1 MRQSWRQTPSG
12 HIGTVLG
19 PTDHVWRRWVE
30 NPYAFYYTP
39 LGIATVLLVVLPGH
53 GWREQVAGV
62 VTALATA
69 VWFHRWIVHV
79 RADVGRHALAHR
91 LVLALVGVALTSALA
106 VIHDAY
112 LVVLLMLVMHFF
124 VALPVGWSVL
134 LTILIAFPTGRLYDT
149 HGAIPDAAAEITSV
163 LFLRVPVMVMFGI
176 VVRTAAAQN
185 EERRRL
191 LDTLAA
197 AERRAGILEERQ
209 RLAGEI
215 HDTLAQ
221 GFAAIVVHLEQ
232 ADVASGSSM
241 NAARPH
247 LDFARSIARENL
259 EEARRM
265 LTALRPEVLDQEG
278 GLSAALARVTTEWA
292 RRTGVPCVLHVTGD
306 VLLLHSEAEVML
318 LRATQ
323 ELLAN
328 VRKHTKATHVT
339 VTLSYIS
346 DVVVLDVRDDGAGF
360 APNAAHDG
368 PSSDESPGEASR
380 GGFGLRGLRERAE
393 QFGGKVDIE
402 SAPGDGTTV
411 SVTIP
416 AFRTETYP
424 VPVFP
429 SGAPF
434 GGTTPPRTASPA

>member
-1 MRQSWRQTPSG
+1 
-12 HIGTVLG
+12 
-19 PTDHVWRRWVE
+19 
-30 NPYAFYYTP
+30 
-39 LGIATVLLVVLPGH
+39 LL
-53 GWREQVAGV
+53 
-62 VTALATA
+62 
-69 VWFHRWIVHV
+69 
-79 RADVGRHALAHR
+79 
-91 LVLALVGVALTSALA
+91 LALVGVVLTSVLA

-124 VALPVGWSVL
+124 VALPVGWSVV

-149 HGAIPDAAAEITSV
+149 HGEIPDAATEITSV
-163 LFLRVPVMVMFGI
+163 LFLRVPIMVMFGI

-232 ADVASGSSM
+232 ADVASGSSAD
-241 NAARPH
+241 AARPH

-278 GLSAALARVTTEWA
+278 GLSAAIERVTAEWA
-292 RRTGVPCVLHVTGD
+292 RRTNVPCAFHVTGD
-306 VLLLHSEAEVML
+306 VFLLHSEAEVML

-328 VRKHTKATHVT
+328 VRKHARAAHVT

-346 DVVVLDVRDDGAGF
+346 DVVALDVRDDGAGF
-360 APNAAHDG
+360 APNAHPASVMGATGDG
-368 PSSDESPGEASR
+368 GSAS

-393 QFGGKVDIE
+393 QFGGTVDID

-416 AFRTETYP
+416 AFRTETYA
-424 VPVFP
+424 VPAV
-429 SGAPF
+429 
-434 GGTTPPRTASPA
+434 PAGSLGVRPATGRVGDPA

>member
-1 MRQSWRQTPSG
+1 MKRSLQQVPTG
-12 HIGTVLG
+12 HVATVLG

-39 LGIATVLLVVLPGH
+39 LAIATAVLLFVPGH
-53 GWREQVAGV
+53 GWRERITGA
-62 VTALATA
+62 VTAALTA
-69 VWFHRWIVHV
+69 FWFHLWTLHV
-79 RADVGRHALAHR
+79 RSEAGRYALAHR
-91 LVLALVGVALTSALA
+91 LLLAFAGVVLTSILA

-112 LVVLLMLVMHFF
+112 LVNLLMLVMHFF
-124 VALPVGWSVL
+124 VALPVTWSIL
-134 LTILIAFPTGRLYDT
+134 LTILIAFPTGRMYDT
-149 HGAIPDAAAEITSV
+149 HGQIPNATSEVISV
-163 LFLRVPVMVMFGI
+163 LFLRVPIMVMFGI

-209 RLAGEI
+209 RLAREI

-221 GFAAIVVHLEQ
+221 GFAAIVMHLEQ
-232 ADVASGSSM
+232 ADVARGETGGSGTD
-241 NAARPH
+241 AVRPH

-265 LTALRPEVLDQEG
+265 LTALRPEVLDKEG
-278 GLSAALARVTTEWA
+278 GLSSAIERVCAEWSK
-292 RRTGVPCVLHVTGD
+292 RNELPCTVHITGD
-306 VLLLHSEAEVML
+306 TMQLHSEVEVMF
-318 LRATQ
+318 LRTTQ

-328 VRKHTKATHVT
+328 VRKHAKATHVT

-346 DVVVLDVRDDGAGF
+346 DVVALDIRDDGAGF
-360 APNAAHDG
+360 AT
-368 PSSDESPGEASR
+368 EAST
-380 GGFGLRGLRERAE
+380 GGFGLRGLRERT
-393 QFGGKVDIE
+393 QLFGGTVDID
-402 SAPGDGTTV
+402 SAPGEGTTV

-424 VPVFP
+424 VIAAA
-429 SGAPF
+429 SLGM
-434 GGTTPPRTASPA
+434 TPADRTGERV

>member
-1 MRQSWRQTPSG
+1 MKRPLQQLPTG
-12 HIGTVLG
+12 HIATVLG

-39 LGIATVLLVVLPGH
+39 LAIATTVLVVVPGH
-53 GWREQVAGV
+53 SWRERITGL
-62 VTALATA
+62 VTAALTA
-69 VWFHRWIVHV
+69 FWFHWWILHV
-79 RADVGRHALAHR
+79 RSEAGRHALAHR
-91 LVLALVGVALTSALA
+91 LLLAFAGVVLTSILA

-112 LVVLLMLVMHFF
+112 LINLLMLVMHFF
-124 VALPVGWSVL
+124 VALPVSWSIF
-134 LTILIAFPTGRLYDT
+134 LTILIAFPTGRMYDT
-149 HGAIPDAAAEITSV
+149 HGQMPNATSEVISV
-163 LFLRVPVMVMFGI
+163 LFLRVPIMVMFGI

-209 RLAGEI
+209 RLAREI

-221 GFAAIVVHLEQ
+221 GFAAIVMHLEQ
-232 ADVASGSSM
+232 ADVARGE
-241 NAARPH
+241 AGGTVRDAVRPH

-265 LTALRPEVLDQEG
+265 LTALRPEALDQEG
-278 GLSAALARVTTEWA
+278 GLGAAIERVCAEWS
-292 RRTGVPCVLHVTGD
+292 RRNELPCMVHVTGD
-306 VLLLHSEAEVML
+306 TMQLHSEVEVMF
-318 LRATQ
+318 LRTTQ

-328 VRKHTKATHVT
+328 VRKHAKASHVT

-346 DVVVLDVRDDGAGF
+346 DVVALDVRDDGAGF
-360 APNAAHDG
+360 TTDAAT
-368 PSSDESPGEASR
+368 
-380 GGFGLRGLRERAE
+380 GGFGLRGLRERTQ
-393 QFGGKVDIE
+393 QFGGSLDVD
-402 SAPGDGTTV
+402 STPGEGTTV

-424 VPVFP
+424 VVAAE
-429 SGAPF
+429 SLGA
-434 GGTTPPRTASPA
+434 GTADRTGEHA

>member
-1 MRQSWRQTPSG
+1 MKRQPQQAPSG

-39 LGIATVLLVVLPGH
+39 LAI
-53 GWREQVAGV
+53 
-62 VTALATA
+62 ATA
-69 VWFHRWIVHV
+69 VLLFVPGHTGREKIAGAVTAVATAYWFHRWTLHV
-79 RADVGRHALAHR
+79 RAEAGRHALGTR
-91 LVLALVGVALTSALA
+91 LALALVGVVLTSILA

-112 LVVLLMLVMHFF
+112 LINLLMLVMLFF
-124 VALPVGWSVL
+124 IALPVSWSVF
-134 LTILIAFPTGRLYDT
+134 LTVLIAFPTGRMYDT
-149 HGAIPDAAAEITSV
+149 HGEIPDAINEITSV
-163 LFLRVPVMVMFGI
+163 LFLRVPIMVMFGV

-197 AERRAGILEERQ
+197 AERREGILEERQ
-209 RLAGEI
+209 RLAREI

-221 GFAAIVVHLEQ
+221 GFAAIVMHLEQ
-232 ADVASGSSM
+232 ADVASSISGDSV
-241 NAARPH
+241 RPH

-278 GLSAALARVTTEWA
+278 GLGAAIQRVCGEWS
-292 RRTGVPCVLHVTGD
+292 RRAEIPCTANVTGD
-306 VLLLHSEAEVML
+306 VLMLHSEVEVML

-328 VRKHTKATHVT
+328 VRKHARAKHVT
-339 VTLSYIS
+339 VTLSYIT
-346 DVVVLDVRDDGAGF
+346 DVVALDVRDDGDGFEPNVSPAG
-360 APNAAHDG
+360 A
-368 PSSDESPGEASR
+368 
-380 GGFGLRGLRERAE
+380 GGFGLRGLRERTA
-393 QFGGKVDIE
+393 QLGGTVEVE
-402 SAPGDGTTV
+402 SAPGEGTTV

-424 VPVFP
+424 VPAE
-429 SGAPF
+429 SLGSA
-434 GGTTPPRTASPA
+434 GREAQ

>member
-1 MRQSWRQTPSG
+1 MQRQQAPPG

-39 LGIATVLLVVLPGH
+39 LAV
-53 GWREQVAGV
+53 
-62 VTALATA
+62 ATA
-69 VWFHRWIVHV
+69 VLLFVPGHSWREKVTGTVVAVLTAAWFRRWIAHV
-79 RADVGRHALAHR
+79 RDDAGRHALAHR
-91 LVLALVGVALTSALA
+91 LLLALVGVVLTSILA

-112 LVVLLMLVMHFF
+112 LINLLMLVMHFF
-124 VALPVGWSVL
+124 VALPVSWSVL
-134 LTILIAFPTGRLYDT
+134 LTILIAFPTGRMYDT
-149 HGAIPDAAAEITSV
+149 HGEIPNALSEVTSI

-221 GFAAIVVHLEQ
+221 GFAAIVMHLEQ
-232 ADVASGSSM
+232 ADVASAS
-241 NAARPH
+241 ADAVRPH

-278 GLSAALARVTTEWA
+278 GLGAAVQRVCGEWA
-292 RRTGVPCVLHVTGD
+292 KRSEIPCTAHVTGD
-306 VLLLHSEAEVML
+306 VLMLHSEVEVML

-328 VRKHTKATHVT
+328 VRKHAAARHVT
-339 VTLSYIS
+339 VTLSYIT
-346 DVVVLDVRDDGAGF
+346 DVVALDVRDDGAGF
-360 APNAAHDG
+360 VPHAISATTNRTPAGVAAVT
-368 PSSDESPGEASR
+368 

-393 QFGGKVDIE
+393 QLGGTLEVE
-402 SAPGDGTTV
+402 STPGEGTTV

-416 AFRTETYP
+416 AFRTETYA
-424 VPVFP
+424 VP
-429 SGAPF
+429 
-434 GGTTPPRTASPA
+434 GGTLGTAVVPGAAVPGVATR

>member
-1 MRQSWRQTPSG
+1 MERPLQQLPTG
-12 HIGTVLG
+12 HIATVLG

-39 LGIATVLLVVLPGH
+39 LAIATAVLVFVPGH
-53 GWREQVAGV
+53 SWRERITGV
-62 VTALATA
+62 VTAALTA
-69 VWFHRWIVHV
+69 FWFHRWTLHV
-79 RADVGRHALAHR
+79 RSEVGRHALAHR
-91 LVLALVGVALTSALA
+91 LLLAFVGVVLTSILA

-112 LVVLLMLVMHFF
+112 LINLLMLVMHFF
-124 VALPVGWSVL
+124 VALPVSWSIF
-134 LTILIAFPTGRLYDT
+134 LTILIAFPTGRMYDT
-149 HGAIPDAAAEITSV
+149 HGQIPNATSEVISV
-163 LFLRVPVMVMFGI
+163 LFLRVPIMVMFGI

-209 RLAGEI
+209 RLAREI

-221 GFAAIVVHLEQ
+221 GFAAIVMHLEQ
-232 ADVASGSSM
+232 ADVASSEAGVGQ
-241 NAARPH
+241 APRDAVRPH

-278 GLSAALARVTTEWA
+278 GLGAAIERVCAEWSK
-292 RRTGVPCVLHVTGD
+292 RNEIPCTVHVTGE
-306 VLLLHSEAEVML
+306 VMQLHSEVEVL
-318 LRATQ
+318 FLRTTQ

-328 VRKHTKATHVT
+328 VRKHAKARHVT

-346 DVVVLDVRDDGAGF
+346 DVVALDVRDDGTGF
-360 APNAAHDG
+360 ASG
-368 PSSDESPGEASR
+368 TTT
-380 GGFGLRGLRERAE
+380 GGFGLRGLRERTQ
-393 QFGGKVDIE
+393 QFGGTVDID
-402 SAPGDGTTV
+402 SAAGEGTTV
-411 SVTIP
+411 SVTVP

-424 VPVFP
+424 VVAADSLGSAIPNR
-429 SGAPF
+429 A
-434 GGTTPPRTASPA
+434 AEPA

>member
-1 MRQSWRQTPSG
+1 MAALEHSEPVMKPQVQQPSG

-39 LGIATVLLVVLPGH
+39 LAIATAILLFVPGH

-69 VWFHRWIVHV
+69 YWFHRWTLHV
-79 RADVGRHALAHR
+79 RAESGRHALAHR
-91 LVLALVGVALTSALA
+91 LGLALVGVVLTSILA

-112 LVVLLMLVMHFF
+112 LINLLMLVMLFF
-124 VALPVGWSVL
+124 MALPVSWSVF

-149 HGAIPDAAAEITSV
+149 HGEMPDAMGEITSV
-163 LFLRVPVMVMFGI
+163 LFLRVPIMVMFGI

-197 AERRAGILEERQ
+197 AERRAGTLEERQ
-209 RLAGEI
+209 RLAREI

-221 GFAAIVVHLEQ
+221 GFAAIVMHLEQ
-232 ADVASGSSM
+232 ADVVTESSDP
-241 NAARPH
+241 ARPH

-278 GLSAALARVTTEWA
+278 GLAAAMQRVCSEWSK
-292 RRTGVPCVLHVTGD
+292 RCGVACTVNVTGD
-306 VLLLHSEAEVML
+306 VLMLHSEVEVML

-328 VRKHTKATHVT
+328 VRKHAKATHVT
-339 VTLSYIS
+339 VTLSYIT
-346 DVVVLDVRDDGAGF
+346 DVVALDVRDDGVGFEPKVNAG
-360 APNAAHDG
+360 
-368 PSSDESPGEASR
+368 
-380 GGFGLRGLRERAE
+380 GGFGLRGLRERSA
-393 QFGGKVDIE
+393 QVGGTVEVE
-402 SAPGDGTTV
+402 SVPSEGTTV

-424 VPVFP
+424 VPVAAL
-429 SGAPF
+429 GAAP
-434 GGTTPPRTASPA
+434 GATAR

>member
-1 MRQSWRQTPSG
+1 MTRTLQQTPAG
-12 HIGTVLG
+12 HIGAVLG

-39 LGIATVLLVVLPGH
+39 LGV
-53 GWREQVAGV
+53 
-62 VTALATA
+62 ATA
-69 VWFHRWIVHV
+69 ILLASPSHSWNERLTGALVAVATAIWFHRWTVHV
-79 RADVGRHALAHR
+79 RAAAGPHALAHR
-91 LVLALVGVALTSALA
+91 LLLAFVGVALTSALA

-112 LVVLLMLVMHFF
+112 LIVLLMLVMHFF
-124 VALPVGWSVL
+124 IALPVGWSVL

-149 HGAIPDAAAEITSV
+149 HGEIPNALDEITSV
-163 LFLRVPVMVMFGI
+163 LFLRVPIMVMFGI

-197 AERRAGILEERQ
+197 AERRAGVLEERQ

-232 ADVASGSSM
+232 ADVASTTSAD
-241 NAARPH
+241 AARPH

-265 LTALRPEVLDQEG
+265 LTALRPEVLEQEG
-278 GLSAALARVTTEWA
+278 GLSSAIGRVCEDWA
-292 RRTGVPCVLHVTGD
+292 RRAEVPCAVHVTGD
-306 VLLLHSEAEVML
+306 VMLLHSEVEVML

-328 VRKHTKATHVT
+328 VRKHARATHAT

-360 APNAAHDG
+360 SPNVSAA
-368 PSSDESPGEASR
+368 
-380 GGFGLRGLRERAE
+380 GFGLRGLRERAE
-393 QFGGKVDIE
+393 QFGGNLEVE
-402 SAPGDGTTV
+402 STVGEGTTV
-411 SVTIP
+411 SVSIP

-424 VPVFP
+424 V
-429 SGAPF
+429 A
-434 GGTTPPRTASPA
+434 TAATA

>member
-1 MRQSWRQTPSG
+1 MKRPQQVPSG

-39 LGIATVLLVVLPGH
+39 LVIATAVLLLVPGH
-53 GWREQVAGV
+53 SWRERVAGV
-62 VTALATA
+62 VTAAATA
-69 VWFHRWIVHV
+69 YWFHRWTLHV
-79 RADVGRHALAHR
+79 RAEAGRRALAHR
-91 LVLALVGVALTSALA
+91 LALAFVGVVLTSILA

-112 LVVLLMLVMHFF
+112 LVNLLMLVMHFF
-124 VALPVGWSVL
+124 MALPVSWSVL
-134 LTILIAFPTGRLYDT
+134 LTVLIAFPTGRMYDT
-149 HGAIPDAAAEITSV
+149 HGQIPDATSEIVSV
-163 LFLRVPVMVMFGI
+163 LFLRVPIMVMFGI

-209 RLAGEI
+209 RLAREI

-221 GFAAIVVHLEQ
+221 GFAAIVMHLEQ
-232 ADVASGSSM
+232 ADVAAASAD
-241 NAARPH
+241 AARPH
-247 LDFARSIARENL
+247 VDFARSIARENL

-278 GLSAALARVTTEWA
+278 GLGAAIQRVCAEWS
-292 RRTGVPCVLHVTGD
+292 RRAEIPCAVNVTGE
-306 VLLLHSEAEVML
+306 VLMLHSEVEVML
-318 LRATQ
+318 LRGTQ

-328 VRKHTKATHVT
+328 VRKHARAKHVT
-339 VTLSYIS
+339 VTLSYIT
-346 DVVVLDVRDDGAGF
+346 DVVALDVRDDGAGF
-360 APNAAHDG
+360 SPNVAPGALGRTAAEG
-368 PSSDESPGEASR
+368 APAAT

-393 QFGGKVDIE
+393 QLGGTVEVE
-402 SAPGDGTTV
+402 SAPGEGTTV

-416 AFRTETYP
+416 AFRTETYA
-424 VPVFP
+424 VPVD
-429 SGAPF
+429 SLGAPR
-434 GGTTPPRTASPA
+434 TIATPAAAS

>member
-1 MRQSWRQTPSG
+1 MKRSLQQSPSG
-12 HIGTVLG
+12 HIGSVLG

-30 NPYAFYYTP
+30 NPYAFFYAP
-39 LGIATVLLVVLPGH
+39 LAVATAVLLVIPGH
-53 GWREQVAGV
+53 GWREQLVGVV
-62 VTALATA
+62 VTAATA
-69 VWFHRWIVHV
+69 LWFHRWIIHV
-79 RADVGRHALAHR
+79 RADTTRYALVHR
-91 LVLALVGVALTSALA
+91 LVLAFVGVVLTSTLA

-112 LVVLLMLVMHFF
+112 LIVLLMLVMHFF
-124 VALPVGWSVL
+124 VALPVGWSVA

-149 HGAIPDAAAEITSV
+149 HGQIPDAAHEIGSV
-163 LFLRVPVMVMFGI
+163 LFLRVPIMVMFGI

-191 LDTLAA
+191 LETLAA

-232 ADVASGSSM
+232 ADVASQTSID
-241 NAARPH
+241 AARPH

-278 GLSAALARVTTEWA
+278 GLSAAIDRVASDWS
-292 RRTGVPCVLHVTGD
+292 RRSNVPCAVHVTGD
-306 VLLLHSEAEVML
+306 RLMLHSEVEVML

-323 ELLAN
+323 ELLTN
-328 VRKHTKATHVT
+328 VRKHARASHVT
-339 VTLSYIS
+339 VTLSYMS
-346 DVVVLDVRDDGAGF
+346 DVVALDVRDDGIGFSPDVTSDDVPVGDSAAAAG
-360 APNAAHDG
+360 G
-368 PSSDESPGEASR
+368 Y
-380 GGFGLRGLRERAE
+380 GLRGLRERAE
-393 QFGGKVDIE
+393 QFGGTMDIE
-402 SAPGDGTTV
+402 GAPGEGTTV
-411 SVTIP
+411 SITIP

-424 VPVFP
+424 VPAP
-429 SGAPF
+429 PLSLGAE
-434 GGTTPPRTASPA
+434 SPAERAAARV